1 MRMLVFPYGQDCE
14 PIIRHADLL
23 EAQYGVTA
31 LVSPAGWGKAGK
43 EVTVGVGS
51 DVLPVRE
58 SFEEVTE
65 EFDSLFIPP
74 FEASVEE
81 VENRLVDKM
90 ILLIPYISQ
99 ILCTTRLTEANCKKL
114 KEACRCSSQPCEFVD
129 FCEDKG
135 LEAYGLVAPMVKNPS
150 LKFVDVPVVIVAG
163 VWEKTDKFEISL
175 SLRER
180 FLRDGYRVSQV
191 GSRDGCEMM
200 GFHSFPRFMLQKD
213 LDGTVKIPCFNQWI
227 HQIIKQEQP
236 DVILITIPGALQDF
250 NEQFTRGFGLL
261 PHEVFQAVAPDA
273 LVMCNIYM
281 SEEEK
286 VLDEL
291 SISCKYKFD
300 VLVDA
305 FHISNLKVD
314 VHKSEEYNRII
325 TDSVYRGTVSK
336 AVARGSTNNSI
347 PVFNGLDAKECDK
360 MYETIIEKLTSKGA
374 QTVL

>member
-14 PIIRHADLL
+14 PVIRHADLL
-23 EAQYGVTA
+23 EAQYEITA

-43 EVTVGVGS
+43 EVTVGAGNS
-51 DVLPVRE
+51 VLPVHE
-58 SFEEVTE
+58 SFQEVAE

-90 ILLIPYISQ
+90 LLLIPHISH
-99 ILCTTRLTEANCKKL
+99 ILCTARLTEANREKL
-114 KEACRCSSQPCEFVD
+114 KEACRCSSQPCDFLD

-135 LEAYGLVAPMVKNPS
+135 LEAYGLATPMEKNPA

-163 VWEKTDKFEISL
+163 LWEKTDKFEISL

-213 LDGTVKIPCFNQWI
+213 LDGTVKIPCFNQWL

-250 NEQFTRGFGLL
+250 NERFTRGFGLL

-281 SEEEK
+281 SEEEN

-291 SISCKYKFD
+291 SMSCKYKFGAP
-300 VLVDA
+300 VDA
-305 FHISNLKVD
+305 FHISNLIVD
-314 VHKSEEYNRII
+314 VIRTEEFSRIVTNSI
-325 TDSVYRGTVSK
+325 YRETVSK
-336 AVARGSTNNSI
+336 AVARGATNNSI
-347 PVFNGLDAKECDK
+347 PVFNGLDAMECDK

-374 QTVL
+374 QIVL

>member
-14 PIIRHADLL
+14 PVIRHADLL
-23 EAQYGVTA
+23 EAQYEITA

-43 EVTVGVGS
+43 EVAVGAGNS
-51 DVLPVRE
+51 VLLVHE
-58 SFEEVTE
+58 SFQEVTE

-74 FEASVEE
+74 FQVSVEA

-90 ILLIPYISQ
+90 LALIPHISQ
-99 ILCTTRLTEANCKKL
+99 ILCTARLTEANCKKL
-114 KEACRCSSQPCEFVD
+114 KEACRCSSQPCDFFD
-129 FCEDKG
+129 FCEEKG
-135 LEAYGLVAPMVKNPS
+135 LEAYGLAEPTEKNPS
-150 LKFVDVPVVIVAG
+150 LKFLDVPVVIVAG

-180 FLRDGYRVSQV
+180 FLRDGYRISQV

-200 GFHSFPRFMLQKD
+200 GFHSFPKFMLQKD

-227 HQIIKQEQP
+227 HQMNKQEQP
-236 DVILITIPGALQDF
+236 DVVLITIPGALQDF

-281 SEEEK
+281 SEEEN

-291 SISCKYKFD
+291 SMSCKYKFD
-300 VLVDA
+300 IAVDA
-305 FHISNLKVD
+305 FHISNLIVD
-314 VHKSEEYNRII
+314 VHKSEEFSRII
-325 TDSVYRGTVSK
+325 TNSIYRETVSK
-336 AVARGSTNNSI
+336 AVTRGSTNNLI
-347 PVFNGLDAKECDK
+347 PVYNGLDAKECDK
-360 MYETIIEKLTSKGA
+360 MYETIIEKLTSKGS

>member
-14 PIIRHADLL
+14 PVIRHAGML
-23 EAQYGVTA
+23 EDGYEITA

-43 EVTVGVGS
+43 EVTVGAGS
-51 DVLPVRE
+51 GMLPVHE

-74 FEASVEE
+74 FQASGEA

-90 ILLIPYISQ
+90 LLLIPHISH
-99 ILCTTRLTEANCKKL
+99 ILCTARLTEANRKKL
-114 KEACRCSSQPCEFVD
+114 KEACFCSSQPCKFVD
-129 FCEDKG
+129 FCEDKE
-135 LEAYGLVAPMVKNPS
+135 LEAYGLAEPMEKNPP

-227 HQIIKQEQP
+227 HQMIKREQP
-236 DVILITIPGALQDF
+236 DVVLITIPGALQNF

-261 PHEVFQAVAPDA
+261 PHEVFQSVAPDA

-281 SEEEK
+281 SEEEN

-300 VLVDA
+300 VSVDA
-305 FHISNLKVD
+305 FHISNLIVD

-325 TDSVYRGTVSK
+325 TDSIYRETVSK
-336 AVARGSTNNSI
+336 AVARGSTNNAI

-360 MYETIIEKLTSKGA
+360 MNETIIEKLTSKSA

>member
-14 PIIRHADLL
+14 PVIRHADLL
-23 EAQYGVTA
+23 EAQYEITA

-43 EVTVGVGS
+43 EVTVGSGNV
-51 DVLPVRE
+51 VLSVRE

-74 FEASVEE
+74 FETSAEAVQ
-81 VENRLVDKM
+81 NRLIDKM
-90 ILLIPYISQ
+90 IALIPHISH
-99 ILCTTRLTEANCKKL
+99 ILCTARLTEANREKL

-135 LEAYGLVAPMVKNPS
+135 LEAYGLAAPMEKNPS

-163 VWEKTDKFEISL
+163 LWEKTDKFEISL

-180 FLRDGYRVSQV
+180 FLRDGYRISQV

-227 HQIIKQEQP
+227 KQIVKQEKP
-236 DVILITIPGALQDF
+236 DVVLITIPGALQDF

-281 SEEEK
+281 SEEEN

-291 SISCKYKFD
+291 SMSCKYKFD
-300 VLVDA
+300 VEVDA
-305 FHISNLKVD
+305 FHISNLIVD
-314 VHKSEEYNRII
+314 VHKSEEFSRII
-325 TDSVYRGTVSK
+325 TNSIYRETVSK
-336 AVARGSTNNSI
+336 AVARGFTNNSI

-360 MYETIIEKLTSKGA
+360 MYDTIIEKLTSEGA
-374 QTVL
+374 RAVL